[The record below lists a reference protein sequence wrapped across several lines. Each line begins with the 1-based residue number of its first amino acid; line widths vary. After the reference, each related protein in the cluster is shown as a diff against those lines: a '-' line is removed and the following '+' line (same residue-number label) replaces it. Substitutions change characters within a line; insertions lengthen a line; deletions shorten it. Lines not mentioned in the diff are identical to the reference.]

1 MWALS
6 HRETQLTKETAS
18 SSSFPDPRELKLRKK
33 RLRDVER
40 DEMLAQI
47 LKEMWV
53 DPEVLEALSEEQ
65 KRILFL
71 KMREEQVRRWR
82 VREEKEEREGR
93 TNRNTKSKK
102 AFSKQ
107 VSWLLS
113 RDGDV
118 SVTIIGEVDEF
129 RSSKVLQNHM
139 NRVLSDNSNCIQT
152 EDLLPGRDAQQLSI
166 KDDAKLPLTDV
177 NKQEDPGSPI
187 NQSSEEEAADCS
199 TDEDPKDPDDD
210 DSSGNVIEVSLNY
223 RPHFRGSLLLRSHQ
237 SEAERV
243 TPQDGETRRRKETS
257 ENEGRVAHLKNAFV
271 DDACSK
277 PPACKKPPIP
287 VKPAHLLKSG
297 TALVH

>member
-1 MWALS
+1 MQPGKLQLS
-6 HRETQLTKETAS
+6 HLSVSHTLRERGVLFHVTHTHLSQPAEAPAIRAERGDATDWQTLTS
-18 SSSFPDPRELKLRKK
+18 
-33 RLRDVER
+33 
-40 DEMLAQI
+40 
-47 LKEMWV
+47 
-53 DPEVLEALSEEQ
+53 
-65 KRILFL
+65 
-71 KMREEQVRRWR
+71 
-82 VREEKEEREGR
+82 
-93 TNRNTKSKK
+93 
-102 AFSKQ
+102 SKQ

-297 TALVH
+297 MALVH

>member
-1 MWALS
+1 
-6 HRETQLTKETAS
+6 
-18 SSSFPDPRELKLRKK
+18 
-33 RLRDVER
+33 
-40 DEMLAQI
+40 MLAQI

-65 KRILFL
+65 KRVLFL

-93 TNRNTKSKK
+93 TNRNTKPKK
-102 AFSKQ
+102 ASSKQ

-139 NRVLSDNSNCIQT
+139 NRLLSDNRNCIQT
-152 EDLLPGRDAQQLSI
+152 ADLLPGSDAQQLSI

-177 NKQEDPGSPI
+177 NEDPGSPI
-187 NQSSEEEAADCS
+187 NQSSEEEVADCS

-210 DSSGNVIEVSLNY
+210 SCSSSGNVIELNLVY
-223 RPHFRGSLLLRSHQ
+223 RPHFRKSLFLRSHQ
-237 SEAERV
+237 SEPKRV
-243 TPQDGETRRRKETS
+243 TPQDGETRWRRETS
-257 ENEGRVAHLKNAFV
+257 ENEGRVPDLKKAFA

-287 VKPAHLLKSG
+287 VKPAHLQKSS